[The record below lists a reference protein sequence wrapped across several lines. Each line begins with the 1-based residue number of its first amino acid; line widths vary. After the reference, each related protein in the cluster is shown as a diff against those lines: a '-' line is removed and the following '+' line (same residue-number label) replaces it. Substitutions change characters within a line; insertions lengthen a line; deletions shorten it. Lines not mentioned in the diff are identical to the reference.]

1 MAAKKIGTHRIF
13 YILNSN
19 NKRGKMLEME
29 AERRKLEGRVLEISQ
44 NPEFHTYSAFC
55 ILYFSWPSGRNREDG
70 ASSRDP
76 GVSQI

>member
-1 MAAKKIGTHRIF
+1 MAAKTIGTHRNF

-29 AERRKLEGRVLEISQ
+29 AERRKLVGRVLEISQ
-44 NPEFHTYSAFC
+44 DQEFHTFSAFC
-55 ILYFSWPSGRNREDG
+55 ILYFSRSSGRNREDG
-70 ASSRDP
+70 ASSRGP